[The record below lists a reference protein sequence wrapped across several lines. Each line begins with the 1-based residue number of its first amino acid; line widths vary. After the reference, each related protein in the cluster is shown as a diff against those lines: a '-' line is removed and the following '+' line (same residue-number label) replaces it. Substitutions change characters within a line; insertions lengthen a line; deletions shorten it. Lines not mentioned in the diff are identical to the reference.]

1 MALISVGG
9 PRRITALLRE
19 LASMARPRVAR
30 LDVASVDPH
39 PAKSHYPPRR
49 ERVIESAA
57 MRREMYR
64 L

>member
-1 MALISVGG
+1 MALISIGG
-9 PRRITALLRE
+9 PRRLTALLRE
-19 LASMARPRVAR
+19 LALMTRPRVAR
-30 LDVASVDPH
+30 ADTVEKR
-39 PAKSHYPPRR
+39 PAKRHYPPRR